1 MTFDAIEKSS
11 TPGRVAEQILRR
23 IETGL
28 LAAGERLPAQR
39 DLAEQLGVG
48 RSSLREAIN
57 ALAVMGHLEV
67 RHGSGTYVRREQPAD
82 QGGAHHLAA
91 ALEAVSLLELM
102 EAREML
108 ECKSAVL
115 AAERA
120 DTTQIRQLKAVLD
133 RAAETPADYSR
144 FLKADIQFH
153 TRLAEAAGNAVI
165 QEMTRLVLERL
176 ARQHGRLRTDRLSD
190 QYRRQSI
197 DSARE
202 VVTAVERGDGTA
214 AGRWMEAH
222 LQLIRSE
229 LKGIL

>member
-1 MTFDAIEKSS
+1 MTFDAIQKSS
-11 TPGRVAEQILRR
+11 TPERVAGQILRH

-39 DLAEQLGVG
+39 ELAEQLGVG
-48 RSSLREAIN
+48 RSSLREAVN
-57 ALAVMGHLEV
+57 ALVVMGYLEV
-67 RHGSGTYVRREQPAD
+67 RHGSGTYVRRERPAAE
-82 QGGAHHLAA
+82 GAARQLTA

-108 ECKSAVL
+108 ECKSAAL

-120 DTTQIRQLKAVLD
+120 DGAQIRQLREALR
-133 RAAETPADYSR
+133 RAAETPDDYGR
-144 FLKADIQFH
+144 FLEADIQFH
-153 TRLAEAAGNAVI
+153 TSLAEAAGNAVI

-176 ARQHGRLRTDRLSD
+176 ARQHGRLHTERLSI

-202 VVTAVERGDGTA
+202 VASAVEHGDSAA
-214 AGRWMEAH
+214 AGRWMAAH

-229 LKGIL
+229 LNGIL